1 MNLFGLKRFLCHVKY
16 DMPIPPTGLDFFSM
30 TARQGE
36 EHFEWFMSKIPE
48 RMDYLKARCAKDLK
62 LSVTELDYSAESL
75 ILLWRWFLKT
85 ARMERTPKEEIE
97 KMKEGA
103 KIFGES
109 FINRMRFTSTTEYI
123 IHDIGMYV
131 GQCFVLDYPQLYW
144 SYKKGQKQSP
154 CQCYSQPAIRW

>member
-1 MNLFGLKRFLCHVKY
+1 M
-16 DMPIPPTGLDFFSM
+16 
-30 TARQGE
+30 
-36 EHFEWFMSKIPE
+36 
-48 RMDYLKARCAKDLK
+48 KDD
-62 LSVTELDYSAESL
+62 SVESL
-75 ILLWRWFLKT
+75 ILIWSCFLKT
-85 ARMERTPKEEIE
+85 ARIEKTPKEEIE
-97 KMKEGA
+97 KMGDGA